1 MTLRAASEEQARLAQ
16 ALLAPEVDDASWA
29 ALGGEP
35 TRWQVYR
42 RLVRGRVRQT
52 VEHALP
58 MFSSAIG
65 ASSFAALLDLFLA
78 RGVPRSP
85 YLRDLPGEL
94 LAWLDGDDAAI
105 DQGRQWP
112 EFAHDLARY
121 EWAELDVAYDA
132 APAPA
137 PIATLSMDGVAVL
150 QPAHRLLDLG
160 YPVHRVETEAELAAL
175 AHEPI
180 TLCLFR
186 DQATHEVQT
195 LELTPIAATML
206 RSIDSGAR
214 LPLTQIVR
222 NAAALHDVQVDVAF
236 VGALSELLAS
246 LTERGL
252 LLGSLNNS
260 ETS

>member
-1 MTLRAASEEQARLAQ
+1 MTLGAARDEQARLAQ

-52 VEHALP
+52 MEHALP

-94 LAWLDGDDAAI
+94 LAWLDDDAL
-105 DQGRQWP
+105 DQRRQWP
-112 EFAHDLARY
+112 EFAYDLARY
-121 EWAELDVAYDA
+121 EWAELDVAYDSA
-132 APAPA
+132 RAPE
-137 PIATLSMDGVAVL
+137 PIAALSMDGVPVL

-175 AHEPI
+175 AREPI
-180 TLCLFR
+180 ALCLYR
-186 DQATHEVQT
+186 DSATHEVQM
-195 LELTPIAATML
+195 LELTPIAATIL
-206 RSIDSGAR
+206 RSIGSGAR